1 MANLHKIFV
10 NLPVQDLKRSME
22 FFSALGYT
30 FNKQFTDEH
39 AACLVLGDDIFVMLL
54 VKPFFKDFIT
64 NEVAEAKQVTEAI
77 ISLSVDNRE
86 AVDALRSKAL
96 AVGGL
101 PSNEPIDMGFM
112 YSRSFLDPDGHH
124 WEVFYMDPSHMQ

>member
-1 MANLHKIFV
+1 MADLHKIFV
-10 NLPVQDLKRSME
+10 NLPVQDLPRSME

-54 VKPFFKDFIT
+54 VKPFFKSFIT
-64 NEVAEAKQVTEAI
+64 NEVAEEKQVTEAI

-86 AVDALRSKAL
+86 AVDALGIKAL
-96 AVGGL
+96 AAGGS

-124 WEVFYMDPSHMQ
+124 WEVFYMDPSHIQ